1 MTEIFLSIATAPIT
15 IGLVATI
22 GLCIASHFN
31 TDGWY

>member
-1 MTEIFLSIATAPIT
+1 MEIFLSFVTAFVT
-15 IGLVATI
+15 IGLAATI